1 MIPPCGWVEDDDRS
15 QLIDLRKHTQKIA
28 HSYKEEDEVHALVRD
43 HMRPVAEVVDE
54 EDYGDDGLMIRR
66 LVS

>member
-1 MIPPCGWVEDDDRS
+1 MEDDNRS
-15 QLIDLRKHTQKIA
+15 HLIDLRKHTCEIA
-28 HSYKEEDEVHALVRD
+28 CSYKEEDEVHALVHD

-54 EDYGDDGLMIRR
+54 EDYGDDGLMIEQ